1 MTTRIRGKEF
11 YIVQELL
18 DILPVGRVS
27 ITGYLRSGRLKGI
40 KIGKVWYI
48 PRVELDRFLD
58 PRYQEDQKSLKKDI
72 QS

>member
-18 DILPVGRVS
+18 DILPVGEVS
-27 ITGYLRSGRLKGI
+27 ITGYLRSGRLKGV
-40 KIGKVWYI
+40 KIGRMWYI
-48 PRVELDRFLD
+48 PRIELDRFLD
-58 PRYQEDQKSLKKDI
+58 PRYQEEVKSLKKQV